1 MQKPELLLPV
11 GNTETF
17 NAAIEG
23 GADAVYLGL
32 RSFNARGRASN
43 FSHAQLW
50 ALLQVAKKKGVRV
63 LLTLNTLIKNE
74 EMPQLLEFLHFISK
88 TKLDAIIV
96 QDWGVYYLVKK
107 YFPNIT
113 LHASTQ
119 MGVHNS
125 LGTKHL
131 LEKGFKRAVL
141 ARELTF
147 GELKNIREKSDIEL
161 EVFVHGALCY
171 SFSGMCL
178 FSSFLGGSGAN
189 RGLCAQPCRRN
200 FFTEEGDASYLFS
213 LRDNE
218 QIDLIPEFCK
228 MGIDSLK
235 VEGRMKSA
243 EYVNTVANAYRKAI
257 DDNKSLDEAKDLL
270 YWDTGREKTKYFL
283 GGDASDAI
291 TQNTNTGIH
300 IGYVVRTDKDGFY
313 IKVEQEIEKGYR
325 LRIKSLRSDSQVTI
339 KIKDDVIEEKGLI
352 FIACSEEGIEKGDSV
367 FIAARGTAK
376 FSNKLPSVKMP
387 YISLPGGLRNKVLS
401 SFKEIKS
408 GKEDIFVRVDSIKWI
423 SKVHFPAI
431 SGLII
436 NLSKS
441 EWEEFNFNTP
451 FLQKNKDK
459 IIIELP
465 KFITEKSIP
474 FWQKLC
480 KSSFR
485 KGYTRFMLS
494 HISQK
499 KLLHPKA
506 IAFTNENV
514 YALNDAAVTFLK
526 REENIKLFSYPVEND
541 FLNLKYAKDKT
552 GIVPVYFR
560 PDLFY
565 SRMPVNIPDNFF
577 KDDKDNN
584 YLKFIKNGI
593 TIVIPENPV
602 VLFQYADK
610 LKRTGFRRFLI
621 DLSYE
626 KPSSNVFKSMIKKLK
641 DSAQIQPSYNFN
653 FKMGLK

>member
-50 ALLQVAKKKGVRV
+50 ALLQLAKKKGVKV
-63 LLTLNTLIKNE
+63 LLTLNTLIKNDE
-74 EMPQLLEFLHFISK
+74 IPQLLEFLYFISK

-96 QDWGVYYLVKK
+96 QDWGIYYLVKK
-107 YFPNIT
+107 YFPDIT

-119 MGVHNS
+119 MGIHNS
-125 LGTKHL
+125 FGTKHL

-141 ARELTF
+141 SRELTLN
-147 GELKNIREKSDIEL
+147 ELKEIKGKSDIEL
-161 EVFVHGALCY
+161 EVFIHGALCY
-171 SFSGMCL
+171 SFSGMCM

-189 RGLCAQPCRRN
+189 RGMCAQPCRRI
-200 FFTEEGDASYLFS
+200 FSTEDGKNSYFFS

-218 QIDLIPEFCK
+218 QVDIIPTLCK
-228 MGIDSLK
+228 MGVDSLK

-243 EYVNTVANAYRKAI
+243 EYVYTVANAYRKLI
-257 DDNKSLDEAKDLL
+257 DNNESVEESKEKLC
-270 YWDTGREKTKYFL
+270 WDTGREKTKYFL

-291 TQNTNTGIH
+291 TQNTNTGKH
-300 IGYVVRTDKDGFY
+300 IGYVVRIDSNGFY
-313 IKVEQEIEKGYR
+313 IKVEQEVNKGYR
-325 LRIKSLRSDSQVTI
+325 LRIKSLRSDNQFTI
-339 KIKDDVIEEKGLI
+339 KIKDDIIEEKGLI
-352 FIACSEEGIEKGDSV
+352 YIVYSEEGIEKGDSV
-367 FIAARGTAK
+367 FVASRGMVK

-387 YISLPGGLRNKVLS
+387 YISLPAAIKSKVFS

-408 GKEDIFVRVDSIKWI
+408 GKDDIFVRVDSIKWI
-423 SKVHFPAI
+423 SKVNFPSI

-441 EWEEFNFNTP
+441 EWEEFNLNTP

-459 IIIELP
+459 IIVELP
-465 KFITEKSIP
+465 KFIPEKNIP
-474 FWQKLC
+474 FWNKLC

-485 KGYTRFMLS
+485 KGYTRFILS

-499 KLLHPKA
+499 QLLHPKA
-506 IAFTNENV
+506 IVFTNENV
-514 YALNDAAVTFLK
+514 YTLNDAAVSFLK
-526 REENIKLFSYPVEND
+526 KEENIKLYSYPVEND
-541 FLNLKYAKDKT
+541 FLNLKHAKDKT

-565 SRMPVNIPDNFF
+565 SRMPVDIPNNVF

-584 YLKFIKNGI
+584 YLKFVKNGI

-602 VLFQYADK
+602 VLFQYIDK
-610 LKRTGFRRFLI
+610 LKTVGFRRFLI

-626 KPSSNVFKSMIKKLK
+626 KPSSNIFKSVIRKLK
-641 DSAQIQPSYNFN
+641 DSQQIQPSYNFN

>member
-17 NAAIEG
+17 NAAVDG
-23 GADAVYLGL
+23 GANAVYLGL

-74 EMPQLLEFLHFISK
+74 ELPQLLEFLHFISK

-119 MGVHNS
+119 LGIHNS
-125 LGTKHL
+125 IGTNHL
-131 LEKGFKRAVL
+131 KQKGFKRAVL

-147 GELKNIREKSDIEL
+147 GELTDIRKKSDIEL

-200 FFTEEGDASYLFS
+200 FFSEGQGSYLFS

-218 QIDLIPEFCK
+218 QIDLVPEFSK

-243 EYVNTVANAYRKAI
+243 EYVNTVAKAYREAI
-257 DDNKSLDEAKDLL
+257 DDFDKVKDAKELL
-270 YWDTGREKTKYFL
+270 SWDTGREKTKYFL

-300 IGYVVRTDKDGFY
+300 IGHVVRTDKDGFY
-313 IKVEQEIEKGYR
+313 IKVDQEIEKGYR
-325 LRIKSLRSDSQVTI
+325 LRIKSLKTDSQVTI
-339 KIKDDVIEEKGLI
+339 KIKEEVQEERGLI
-352 FIACSEEGIEKGDSV
+352 FIPCLEEGINKGDSV

-376 FSNKLPSVKMP
+376 FSNKLPNVNMP
-387 YISLPGGLRNKVLS
+387 YISIPHGLRNKILS
-401 SFKEIKS
+401 SFKDIKS

-423 SKVHFPAI
+423 SKVHFPSI
-431 SGLII
+431 EGLIV

-451 FLQKNKDK
+451 FLVKNKDK

-465 KFITEKSIP
+465 KFIPEKSIP

-494 HISQK
+494 HVSQK
-499 KLLHPKA
+499 QLLHPKA
-506 IAFTNENV
+506 ITFTNENV

-526 REENIKLFSYPVEND
+526 REENIKLYSYPLEND
-541 FLNLKYAKDKT
+541 FMNLKYAKDKT

-565 SRMPVNIPDNFF
+565 SRMPVEIPENSFT
-577 KDDKDNN
+577 DDKDNN
-584 YLKFIKNGI
+584 YMKFVKNGI

-602 VLFQYADK
+602 VLMQYADK
-610 LKRTGFRRFLI
+610 LKREGFRRFLI

-626 KPSSNVFKSMIKKLK
+626 KPSSNIFKSLIKKFK
-641 DSAQIQPSYNFN
+641 DSRQIQPSYNFN